1 MAMVWV
7 LDLLHLQLQHCPF
20 SPIEALIVSGRPFA
34 ISTDS
39 ACKKFIWIISYLRFG
54 FSFALYVRMC
64 SLASMWVSQQLSKT
78 FLTVENLWC
87 FHSFF
92 FFLHPPPR
100 HGCGKLSILH
110 IWVFILW
117 FISFAKRQGE
127 HGAKQREFGVLR
139 QRLRFINIFDCHCL
153 WLWLS
158 QKFSDAL
165 VGWPPDWLFDWG
177 LALSEREI

>member
-92 FFLHPPPR
+92 FFSSSAP
-100 HGCGKLSILH
+100 ST
-110 IWVFILW
+110 
-117 FISFAKRQGE
+117 
-127 HGAKQREFGVLR
+127 
-139 QRLRFINIFDCHCL
+139 
-153 WLWLS
+153 WLWKIVDPAYLS
-158 QKFSDAL
+158 FYPVVYIIRKATRGTRSQTE
-165 VGWPPDWLFDWG
+165 GIWG
-177 LALSEREI
+177 SETAFAVY

>member
-1 MAMVWV
+1 MAMVWL

-92 FFLHPPPR
+92 FFFFIRPLDMAVENCRSCIFEFLSCGLYHSQSDKGNTEPNRGNLGFWDSVCGLLIFLTATVCGFDFHKSFQTPLWGG
-100 HGCGKLSILH
+100 HGIDFLI
-110 IWVFILW
+110 
-117 FISFAKRQGE
+117 
-127 HGAKQREFGVLR
+127 GA
-139 QRLRFINIFDCHCL
+139 
-153 WLWLS
+153 
-158 QKFSDAL
+158 
-165 VGWPPDWLFDWG
+165 
-177 LALSEREI
+177 